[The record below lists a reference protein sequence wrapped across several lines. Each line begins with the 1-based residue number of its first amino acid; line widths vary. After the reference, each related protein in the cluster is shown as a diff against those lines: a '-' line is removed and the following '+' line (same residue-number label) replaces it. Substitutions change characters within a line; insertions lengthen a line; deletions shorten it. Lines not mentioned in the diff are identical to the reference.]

1 MPSFVGFVTLSILS
15 LQVIIPTS
23 AMGFTSDPDIVRS
36 AANNNNASSS
46 GAGRPPGGTTG
57 GAVDVVGVDD
67 DDRTATG
74 RRTRT
79 RTRTL
84 PPPPPPAAP
93 FLVRLHLI
101 RHGETHANVCG
112 VVLGQGDSPLTDAGL
127 AVAMRASLSDA
138 INGRGGGGGS
148 TTALRYWRAYCSD
161 LGRAR
166 TTARIVLGLDDD
178 IGRRGIGGG
187 GDDDG
192 VDEDDDLRLVA
203 DPRLREIAKG
213 AREGYPKRYTVEEAL
228 VMRRREASASSFDGS
243 ASSSCAMLSDI
254 DIDIPKL
261 EGEDDAWDRA
271 RDWIDSIIDDAF
283 VEYRSRDNERRERR
297 DQVVEKGVVVASSTG
312 DDDDD
317 DDDYDDDDHP
327 KVYDVF
333 ALSHSA
339 LIRTM
344 IHRMV
349 GSQLPSD
356 YARTREGSLDV
367 PNLSRTIIDV
377 RPYRADGVPRTASR
391 GNDDDDDDDDDDD
404 LPSSNRPGWTASL
417 RRLADVSHLQHGSGQ
432 EGPPYL

>member
-15 LQVIIPTS
+15 FQVIIPTS
-23 AMGFTSDPDIVRS
+23 VMGFASDPDVVRS

-46 GAGRPPGGTTG
+46 GAERPPGG
-57 GAVDVVGVDD
+57 VVVVV

-79 RTRTL
+79 RTL
-84 PPPPPPAAP
+84 PPPPPPAP

-101 RHGETHANVCG
+101 RHGETHANACG

-127 AVAMRASLSDA
+127 AVARRASLSDA
-138 INGRGGGGGS
+138 INGRGGGS
-148 TTALRYWRAYCSD
+148 TALRYWRAYCSD
-161 LGRAR
+161 LDRAR
-166 TTARIVLGLDDD
+166 TTARIVLGLND
-178 IGRRGIGGG
+178 IGRRGMGRGGDD
-187 GDDDG
+187 DDDG
-192 VDEDDDLRLVA
+192 VDGDDLRLVA

-213 AREGYPKRYTVEEAL
+213 AREGYLKRYTVEEAL

-243 ASSSCAMLSDI
+243 ASSSCALLSDI

-283 VEYRSRDNERRERR
+283 DEYRSRDDERRERR
-297 DQVVEKGVVVASSTG
+297 DQVEKGVVVVASSTG
-312 DDDDD
+312 DVDD
-317 DDDYDDDDHP
+317 DDDDHP

-344 IHRMV
+344 IRRMV

-377 RPYRADGVPRTASR
+377 RPYRADGMPRIASR
-391 GNDDDDDDDDDDD
+391 GNDDNDDDDDDR
-404 LPSSNRPGWTASL
+404 PSSNRPGWTASL
-417 RRLADVSHLQHGSGQ
+417 RRLADVSHLHHDSGQ